1 VIEVAGGAPVLET
14 ETSEL
19 GTVIENKRI
28 LEFRAEFFN
37 LPNHPIFNPPGR
49 QLRTS
54 TYGAISGTKIDSR
67 QVQFGLK
74 LHF

>member
-1 VIEVAGGAPVLET
+1 
-14 ETSEL
+14 
-19 GTVIENKRI
+19 VIENKRI